1 MLESSHQFDPASPAA
16 DAFNALPGQSYS
28 VRPLPVRN
36 PHDGRRT
43 DTEFTPGQ
51 RSTEAHLSNAGSEPE
66 FPIGQEKGA
75 PHYRSA
81 DGEDERCR
89 LEDSNPWPSDYKSDA
104 LPTELSRPDSC
115 DTPLTSEVSEG
126 PALLASGE
134 TESISGLFRHDTQR
148 ELAGGG
154 TEFSEGHRD
163 GDDLSIHALA
173 EPIPDVGHA
182 ATETQR
188 SNADIG
194 ETLALIVENWR
205 ARQDFLRARMRLE
218 LQAQAVCRRYCDGDK
233 AEAAKLWA
241 KVKKDRDHELLVWLE
256 PYILAMV
263 PLDTAKHKVELKLA
277 KLARDL
283 PVYDWAKSVSGFG
296 DVSLAAVVG
305 ECAIGPGEYR
315 TVSALWKRMG
325 MAVFDG
331 QRQRKVSGD
340 AAIEQGYNPTR
351 RSLMWNIGCCLIKA
365 QIRSEKDEKGKK
377 VEGSEYAIG
386 EYGQLYLDRK
396 QYLRERSEVAE
407 QPMPP
412 FMLHKNAQRYIEK
425 RLLRELWKAWRRG
438 GPVIGRNPSM
448 PCPPSSPSSA
458 SVEAAQPEAVLN

>member
-1 MLESSHQFDPASPAA
+1 MLESSHQFDPALDRTITDSGM
-16 DAFNALPGQSYS
+16 PGQPYS
-28 VRPLPVRN
+28 VRPCCPRKPSAV
-36 PHDGRRT
+36 RRT
-43 DTEFTPGQ
+43 ETSFTPGQ
-51 RSTEAHLSNAGSEPE
+51 LKNETQGVSAGSEPE
-66 FPIGQEKGA
+66 FAIGQSSSAHQIAG
-75 PHYRSA
+75 A
-81 DGEDERCR
+81 DGEAESILGHDM
-89 LEDSNPWPSDYKSDA
+89 
-104 LPTELSRPDSC
+104 T
-115 DTPLTSEVSEG
+115 DTPFVS
-126 PALLASGE
+126 
-134 TESISGLFRHDTQR
+134 
-148 ELAGGG
+148 AGDG
-154 TEFSEGHRD
+154 TEFSEGHSM
-163 GDDLSIHALA
+163 DDARNRFALA
-173 EPIPDVGHA
+173 EHNSDVGQSTRDA
-182 ATETQR
+182 QR
-188 SNADIG
+188 RSADIG

-241 KVKKDRDHELLVWLE
+241 KVKKDREHELLVWLE
-256 PYILAMV
+256 PYILAMA

-396 QYLRERSEVAE
+396 QYLRDRSEAAE

-425 RLLRELWKAWRRG
+425 RLLRELWRAWRRANG
-438 GPVIGRNPSM
+438 TLPT
-448 PCPPSSPSSA
+448 SSESP
-458 SVEAAQPEAVLN
+458 AVN

>member
-1 MLESSHQFDPASPAA
+1 MLESSHQFDPARST
-16 DAFNALPGQSYS
+16 ALPYAEAPGQSYS
-28 VRPLPVRN
+28 VRPLPSRN
-36 PHDGRRT
+36 PKSERRAE
-43 DTEFTPGQ
+43 TEFTPGHKNNATQ
-51 RSTEAHLSNAGSEPE
+51 SLRAGSEPE
-66 FPIGQEKGA
+66 FPIGHRMVDSHLGN
-75 PHYRSA
+75 A
-81 DGEDERCR
+81 D
-89 LEDSNPWPSDYKSDA
+89 
-104 LPTELSRPDSC
+104 
-115 DTPLTSEVSEG
+115 
-126 PALLASGE
+126 GE
-134 TESISGLFRHDTQR
+134 TESISGQVPFEHHQTH
-148 ELAGGG
+148 AGDG
-154 TEFSEGHRD
+154 TEFSEGHRN
-163 GDDLSIHALA
+163 GGTQPLRALA
-173 EPIPDVGHA
+173 ETLPDVGHGSKD
-182 ATETQR
+182 TPR

-241 KVKKDRDHELLVWLE
+241 KVKKDREHELLVWLE
-256 PYILAMV
+256 PYMLAMA
-263 PLDTAKHKVELKLA
+263 PLDAAKHKVELKLA

-283 PVYDWAKSVSGFG
+283 PVYEWAKSVSGFG

-396 QYLRERSEVAE
+396 QYLRERSEAAE

-425 RLLRELWKAWRRG
+425 RLLRELWKAWRR
-438 GPVIGRNPSM
+438 
-448 PCPPSSPSSA
+448 A
-458 SVEAAQPEAVLN
+458 SLPTKPMTALPASN

>member
-1 MLESSHQFDPASPAA
+1 M
-16 DAFNALPGQSYS
+16 
-28 VRPLPVRN
+28 
-36 PHDGRRT
+36 
-43 DTEFTPGQ
+43 
-51 RSTEAHLSNAGSEPE
+51 
-66 FPIGQEKGA
+66 
-75 PHYRSA
+75 
-81 DGEDERCR
+81 
-89 LEDSNPWPSDYKSDA
+89 
-104 LPTELSRPDSC
+104 
-115 DTPLTSEVSEG
+115 
-126 PALLASGE
+126 
-134 TESISGLFRHDTQR
+134 
-148 ELAGGG
+148 G
-154 TEFSEGHRD
+154 TVIQGNN
-163 GDDLSIHALA
+163 ALA
-173 EPIPDVGHA
+173 ETFPDVGHPVC
-182 ATETQR
+182 ETR
-188 SNADIG
+188 LPAADIG

-218 LQAQAVCRRYCDGDK
+218 LQAQAVCRRYCDGDRE
-233 AEAAKLWA
+233 EAAKLWA
-241 KVKKDRDHELLVWLE
+241 KVKKDSSHELMVWLE

-263 PLDTAKHKVELKLA
+263 PLDAAKHKVELKLA
-277 KLARDL
+277 KLAKKL
-283 PVYDWAKSVSGFG
+283 PVYDWAKGVLGFG

-396 QYLRERSEVAE
+396 AYLRERTASDEK
-407 QPMPP
+407 PMPP

-438 GPVIGRNPSM
+438 GPMMVCNPNQE
-448 PCPPSSPSSA
+448 SPSPSFT
-458 SVEAAQPEAVLN
+458 AADAVPEADPSLN

>member
-1 MLESSHQFDPASPAA
+1 MLESSHQFDPAKAEPIPSI
-16 DAFNALPGQSYS
+16 ALPGQSYS
-28 VRPLPVRN
+28 VRPWPSRN
-36 PHDGRRT
+36 PKSERRT
-43 DTEFTPGQ
+43 DTEFTPGHVIDESQ
-51 RSTEAHLSNAGSEPE
+51 TCLAGSEPE
-66 FPIGQEKGA
+66 FPIGQNLPETHRAG
-75 PHYRSA
+75 A
-81 DGEDERCR
+81 DGET
-89 LEDSNPWPSDYKSDA
+89 K
-104 LPTELSRPDSC
+104 
-115 DTPLTSEVSEG
+115 
-126 PALLASGE
+126 
-134 TESISGLFRHDTQR
+134 SISGHSNSGSQMAD
-148 ELAGGG
+148 AGYG
-154 TEFSEGHRD
+154 TEFSEGHRN
-163 GDDLSIHALA
+163 GGTQPLRALA
-173 EPIPDVGHA
+173 ETLPDVGHGSKD
-182 ATETQR
+182 TPR
-188 SNADIG
+188 SSADIG

-241 KVKKDRDHELLVWLE
+241 KVKKDREHELLVWLE
-256 PYILAMV
+256 PYMLAMA
-263 PLDTAKHKVELKLA
+263 PLDAAKHKVELKLA

-283 PVYDWAKSVSGFG
+283 PVYEWAKSVSGFG

-331 QRQRKVSGD
+331 QRQRKVSGE
-340 AAIEQGYNPTR
+340 AAVEQGYNPTR

-396 QYLRERSEVAE
+396 QYLRERSEAAE

-425 RLLRELWKAWRRG
+425 RLLRELWKAWRRATL
-438 GPVIGRNPSM
+438 PTKPM
-448 PCPPSSPSSA
+448 TALPA
-458 SVEAAQPEAVLN
+458 SK